1 MASLQGWGRQTW
13 NSGAWDTFAPVDSTG
28 NGLSSAL
35 GSLTLTGDC
44 NITLTGIGTTSSTGT
59 AVGTGVA
66 EVSASG
72 TYAEGGGALTSVT
85 PTLSGDAA
93 VCDFSDISFTSATIS
108 AQAAVIY
115 NSSTVSGLTTNAA
128 VAVLDFGDISFTSAT
143 ISAQAAVI
151 YNSSTVS
158 GLTTNASVCVL
169 DFGAV
174 KSSTSG
180 TFTITF
186 PAAEATAAI
195 LRIA

>member
-1 MASLQGWGRQTW
+1 MAITQAVCNSFKVEILKGLHNFTATTGNTFKLALYDSEASL
-13 NSGAWDTFAPVDSTG
+13 SKST
-28 NGLSSAL
+28 
-35 GSLTLTGDC
+35 
-44 NITLTGIGTTSSTGT
+44 T
-59 AVGTGVA
+59 AYAANADEVA
-66 EVSASG
+66 NSG
-72 TYAEGGGALTSVT
+72 TYSEGGGALTSVT
-85 PTLSGDAA
+85 PTLSTDTA
-93 VCDFSDISFTSATIS
+93 VCDFA
-108 AQAAVIY
+108 
-115 NSSTVSGLTTNAA
+115 
-128 VAVLDFGDISFTSAT
+128 DISFTSAT

-169 DFGAV
+169 DFGGV

>member
-1 MASLQGWGRQTW
+1 MAITQAVC
-13 NSGAWDTFAPVDSTG
+13 NSFKVEILKGLHNFTATTG
-28 NGLSSAL
+28 NTFKLALFDSEATLSASTTAYATSADEV
-35 GSLTLTGDC
+35 GD
-44 NITLTGIGTTSSTGT
+44 
-59 AVGTGVA
+59 
-66 EVSASG
+66 SG
-72 TYAEGGGALTSVT
+72 TYSEGGGSLTSVT
-85 PTLSGDAA
+85 PVLSSSTA
-93 VCDFSDISFTSATIS
+93 VCDFS
-108 AQAAVIY
+108 
-115 NSSTVSGLTTNAA
+115 
-128 VAVLDFGDISFTSAT
+128 DISFTSAT

-174 KSSTSG
+174 KTSTSG

>member
-1 MASLQGWGRQTW
+1 MAITQAVC
-13 NSGAWDTFAPVDSTG
+13 NSFKVEILKGLHNFTATTG
-28 NGLSSAL
+28 NTFKLALFDNEATLSASTTAYATSADEV
-35 GSLTLTGDC
+35 GD
-44 NITLTGIGTTSSTGT
+44 
-59 AVGTGVA
+59 
-66 EVSASG
+66 SG
-72 TYAEGGGALTSVT
+72 TYSEGGGQLTSVT
-85 PTLSGDAA
+85 PVLSSSTA
-93 VCDFSDISFTSATIS
+93 VCDFDDISFTSATIS

-115 NSSTVSGLTTNAA
+115 NSSTVT
-128 VAVLDFGDISFTSAT
+128 
-143 ISAQAAVI
+143 
-151 YNSSTVS
+151 

>member
-1 MASLQGWGRQTW
+1 MAITQAVC
-13 NSGAWDTFAPVDSTG
+13 NSFKVEILKGLHNFTATTG
-28 NGLSSAL
+28 NAFKLAL
-35 GSLTLTGDC
+35 YDNEATL
-44 NITLTGIGTTSSTGT
+44 NKSTTAFQQTDE
-59 AVGTGVA
+59 VA
-66 EVSASG
+66 NSG
-72 TYAEGGGALTSVT
+72 TYSEGGGALTSVT

-115 NSSTVSGLTTNAA
+115 NSSTVSGLTTNA
-128 VAVLDFGDISFTSAT
+128 
-143 ISAQAAVI
+143 
-151 YNSSTVS
+151 
-158 GLTTNASVCVL
+158 SVCVL

-174 KSSTSG
+174 KTSTSG